1 MANIENQQ
9 EGLKW
14 QVGVWDRISSI
25 YLREVDKRFE
35 TRSSHQPIGEMLLP
49 LT

>member
-1 MANIENQQ
+1 MMDREQ

-25 YLREVDKRFE
+25 YLRAIDNRF
-35 TRSSHQPIGEMLLP
+35 TGVVNPTGGIAVGP
-49 LT
+49 